1 MFIFSGK
8 ISDEPETTT
17 FFGDKF
23 EFPTLSKT
31 ILTARQQLENEAHK
45 ISVKAKTTLK
55 RIKEFTNSSKPDGKC
70 QSASDCKTNQ
80 VCYLPTNECK
90 DQLAFS
96 LRERTDCTNSTDC
109 NENELCYLPE
119 KVRTY

>member
-31 ILTARQQLENEAHK
+31 LLTARQQLESEAHK

-70 QSASDCKTNQ
+70 QSAADCKTNQ
-80 VCYLPTNECK
+80 VTKNIKSFYDLIKCLDLLFTN
-90 DQLAFS
+90 Q
-96 LRERTDCTNSTDC
+96 
-109 NENELCYLPE
+109 
-119 KVRTY
+119 

>member
-1 MFIFSGK
+1 MLIFRGK
-8 ISDEPETTT
+8 ISDVPETTT

-80 VCYLPTNECK
+80 V
-90 DQLAFS
+90 
-96 LRERTDCTNSTDC
+96 TD
-109 NENELCYLPE
+109 
-119 KVRTY
+119 